1 MLDRRVATYREAI
14 AGIKDGATILLAGF
28 GGSGVPVG
36 LIGALAEAG
45 VKDLTIAANNAG
57 STPDDMSL
65 LLNQGRVR
73 KVICSFPRSATSTAF
88 PDAYFAGKVELEV
101 VPQGTF
107 VERIRAAGAGLG
119 GFFTPVAAGTD
130 LAKGKETRIIDG
142 KEYVFEK
149 PLRGDVTLLRAQK
162 ADRLGNLTYR
172 KLARNFSPAMA
183 MASDLVV
190 VEADEVLEAGEI
202 EPEIVVTPC
211 VFVDRVVKRGS
222 PMM

>member
-1 MLDRRVATYREAI
+1 MLDRRVATYREAV
-14 AGIKDGATILLAGF
+14 AGIKNGATILLAGF

-36 LIGALAEAG
+36 LIGALAEADI
-45 VKDLTIAANNAG
+45 KDLTIAANNAG
-57 STPDDMSL
+57 STPDDLSL
-65 LLNQGRVR
+65 LLNEGRVR

-88 PDAYFAGKVELEV
+88 QDAYFAGKVELEV

-130 LAKGKETRIIDG
+130 LAKGKETRVIDG

-149 PLRGDVTLLRAQK
+149 PLRGDVTLLRAER

-190 VEADEVLEAGEI
+190 VEADEVVEAGGI
-202 EPEIVVTPC
+202 EPEVIVTPC

-222 PMM
+222 PMA